1 MVSLAEN
8 ADFVSRS
15 IRALNAASVQG
26 DEAVFDAVL
35 ASLVASR
42 PALGAD
48 PNPDVIADLRRV
60 TGDLH
65 AALERFRVDSRLVT
79 FAEKEMP
86 DARARLEH
94 VLRLTDDAAHR
105 TMDLVEQSCPLADR
119 TASAAANRLA
129 EWRERGSVD
138 AAAHESFLAQTQTS
152 MEAVREKLSEVLLAQ
167 GYQDLSGQIIRGVMK
182 LVGELEVA
190 LGDLVRLSGGVELV
204 AAPVSTDTRSQGFG
218 PVVPG
223 VSHGVHVDGQQDVDA
238 LLSDLGM

>member
-1 MVSLAEN
+1 MANLADN
-8 ADFVSRS
+8 ADFISRS

-42 PALGAD
+42 PSLGSD
-48 PNPDVIADLRRV
+48 SSPDVIADLRRV

-65 AALERFRVDSRLVT
+65 AALERFRIDSRLVT

-119 TASAAANRLA
+119 TAGAAALRLA
-129 EWRERGSVD
+129 EWRDSATIEPGV
-138 AAAHESFLAQTQTS
+138 HEAFLTETKLN

-190 LGDLVRLSGGVELV
+190 LGDLVRLSGGVER
-204 AAPVSTDTRSQGFG
+204 VSSPTSSATLAQGFG

-223 VSHGVHVDGQQDVDA
+223 VSHGAHVDGQQDVDA

>member
-1 MVSLAEN
+1 MVSLADN

-48 PNPDVIADLRRV
+48 ANPDVIADLRRV

-119 TASAAANRLA
+119 TASAAALRLA
-129 EWRERGSVD
+129 EWRERGTVD
-138 AAAHESFLAQTQTS
+138 AAAHESFLAQTQSS

-204 AAPVSTDTRSQGFG
+204 AAPASPDSRSQGFG

-223 VSHGVHVDGQQDVDA
+223 VSHGAHVDGQQDVDA

>member
-1 MVSLAEN
+1 MVSLADN

-42 PALGAD
+42 QALGAD

-119 TASAAANRLA
+119 TASAAALRLA
-129 EWRERGSVD
+129 EWRERGTVD
-138 AAAHESFLAQTQTS
+138 AAAHEDFLAQTQTS

-204 AAPVSTDTRSQGFG
+204 AAPASTDTRSQGFG

>member
-1 MVSLAEN
+1 MLADN
-8 ADFVSRS
+8 ADFISRS
-15 IRALNAASVQG
+15 IRALNAACVQG

-42 PALGAD
+42 PSMGSD
-48 PNPDVIADLRRV
+48 SSPDVIADLRRV

-65 AALERFRVDSRLVT
+65 AAL
-79 FAEKEMP
+79 
-86 DARARLEH
+86 ARLEH

-119 TASAAANRLA
+119 TASAAALRLA
-129 EWRERGSVD
+129 EWRASATIDPGVYE
-138 AAAHESFLAQTQTS
+138 AFLAETKLG

-190 LGDLVRLSGGVELV
+190 LGDLVRLSGGVEQV
-204 AAPVSTDTRSQGFG
+204 SAAANPSTLAQGFG

-223 VSHGVHVDGQQDVDA
+223 VSHGAHVDGQQDVDA

>member
-1 MVSLAEN
+1 MVMFVEN
-8 ADFVSRS
+8 TDFISRS

-35 ASLVASR
+35 ASIVATR
-42 PALGAD
+42 QVPQGTC
-48 PNPDVIADLRRV
+48 NPDVIADLRRV

-65 AALERFRVDSRLVT
+65 SALERFRIDSRLVT

-119 TASAAANRLA
+119 AAGAAALRLA
-129 EWRERGSVD
+129 EWRETASIEPR
-138 AAAHESFLAQTQTS
+138 AHEAFLVETKFS
-152 MEAVREKLSEVLLAQ
+152 MEAVRENLSEVLLAQ

-190 LGDLVRLSGGVELV
+190 LGDLVRLSGGVDRMN
-204 AAPVSTDTRSQGFG
+204 AASSSASLARGFG

-223 VSHGVHVDGQQDVDA
+223 VHHGAHVDGQRDVDA

>member
-1 MVSLAEN
+1 MVALDEN
-8 ADFVSRS
+8 ADFISRS

-42 PALGAD
+42 PSPGAD
-48 PNPDVIADLRRV
+48 SNPDVIADLRRV

-65 AALERFRVDSRLVT
+65 AALERFRVDSRLVN

-119 TASAAANRLA
+119 TASAAASRLA
-129 EWRERGSVD
+129 DWHATRTLDPVAHEAFLAETKSNMESVRER
-138 AAAHESFLAQTQTS
+138 
-152 MEAVREKLSEVLLAQ
+152 LSEVLLAQ

-190 LGDLVRLSGGVELV
+190 LSDLVRLSGGVEQV
-204 AAPVSTDTRSQGFG
+204 ATPSTSGTIAQGFG
-218 PVVPG
+218 PMVPG
-223 VSHGVHVDGQQDVDA
+223 VSHGAHVDGQQDVDA

>member
-1 MVSLAEN
+1 MLAEN
-8 ADFVSRS
+8 ADFISRS

-26 DEAVFDAVL
+26 DEAVFDAIL
-35 ASLVASR
+35 ASLVANR
-42 PALGAD
+42 RALAGEC
-48 PNPDVIADLRRV
+48 NTDVVTDLRRV

-65 AALERFRVDSRLVT
+65 AALERFRIDSRLVT
-79 FAEKEMP
+79 YAEKEMP

-119 TASAAANRLA
+119 IASAAAQRLA
-129 EWRERGSVD
+129 EWYETASVEPQM
-138 AAAHESFLAQTQTS
+138 HEKFLAETKLS

-182 LVGELEVA
+182 LVGELEIA
-190 LGDLVRLSGGVELV
+190 LGDLVRLSGGVEQ
-204 AAPVSTDTRSQGFG
+204 VSAGSSSAMLARGFG

-223 VSHGVHVDGQQDVDA
+223 VSHGAHVDGQRDVDA